1 MQWQN
6 LAAGHVPRA
15 KRQRLPGNPAPR
27 PKPAAEKKKKGL
39 KGDVVQLKPLYE
51 QIGLTILELETLGPN
66 EQAKYAIQQL
76 EACRAEFS
84 RMCGPTMDIPRGA
97 ILA

>member
-1 MQWQN
+1 M
-6 LAAGHVPRA
+6 AKSRSGSRSPRKKTA
-15 KRQRLPGNPAPR
+15 PAR
-27 PKPAAEKKKKGL
+27 KPARRPAGKKKKGL

-97 ILA
+97 MLA

>member
-1 MQWQN
+1 M
-6 LAAGHVPRA
+6 AKSRSGTRSPRKKTA
-15 KRQRLPGNPAPR
+15 SARKSAPT
-27 PKPAAEKKKKGL
+27 PKPAAKKKKRGF

-66 EQAKYAIQQL
+66 EQAESAIEQL
-76 EACRAEFS
+76 EACRAEFI